1 VETATPDASAP
12 AAEAT
17 QQPAPEPT
25 LEDVYKSAAAD
36 FQLAAP
42 VAPVAPPQPAIAPS
56 APAAPIIP
64 DPYDTEAHKA
74 YLAQLAKGQT
84 ETQEA
89 LRQVAGFLTQ
99 QQQKEAKAALDADIK
114 SAVDTVNEVVGH
126 PKPKVIEAMLD
137 AKARED
143 VRFKALFENRAKNPA
158 AWSNAL
164 KAVSR
169 EIAADLSV
177 KVDPALQASQRA
189 RKIAQQQMA
198 TTEAPKSETEEWES
212 LSVEEQQAKMNRML
226 NQAMMG

>member
-1 VETATPDASAP
+1 MEQETTTASAP
-12 AAEAT
+12 AADVNS
-17 QQPAPEPT
+17 QPEPT

-36 FQLAAP
+36 FQPAAP
-42 VAPVAPPQPAIAPS
+42 AAPAAPAQPAAAPS
-56 APAAPIIP
+56 APAAPYVP

-84 ETQEA
+84 DTQEA
-89 LRQVAGFLTQ
+89 LRQVAGYLTQ
-99 QQQKEAKAALDADIK
+99 QQQEKARAVLDADIK

-143 VRFKALFENRAKNPA
+143 VRFKALFDNRAKNPA
-158 AWSNAL
+158 AWNNAL

-169 EIAADLSV
+169 EFATDLSV

-189 RKIAQQQMA
+189 RKIAQSQMA
-198 TTEAPKSETEEWES
+198 TTEGPKSDAEEWES
-212 LSVEEQQAKMNRML
+212 MSPADQQAKMNRML
-226 NQAMMG
+226 HDGMSG